1 MIQTENPGVDLERAI
16 STATVSATMLSN
28 NSMRRMTEEAR
39 LHDDPTAI
47 GA

>member
-1 MIQTENPGVDLERAI
+1 MIQTENPGVDLEKAI
-16 STATVSATMLSN
+16 SSASIPATMLSN